1 MSPRF
6 QSASAFAGLQSFARD
21 VKSKVALGERFNAQP
36 EDHLK
41 TSVATLVT
49 AIGEALGMHVE
60 AVPEARVDDVGGR
73 PHFDGK
79 RPP

>member
-1 MSPRF
+1 MRLV
-6 QSASAFAGLQSFARD
+6 AGVPWWLTSTAA
-21 VKSKVALGERFNAQP
+21 VVSAQP